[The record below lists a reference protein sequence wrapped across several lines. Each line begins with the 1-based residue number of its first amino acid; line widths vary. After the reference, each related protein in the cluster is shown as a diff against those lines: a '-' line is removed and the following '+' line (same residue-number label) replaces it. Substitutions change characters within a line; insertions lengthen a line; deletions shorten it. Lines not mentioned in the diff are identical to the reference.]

1 MVDIIIFSSALGY
14 RLKTIADQKNELLK
28 KEIDARLAIENTRMR
43 IAIDLHDDVGSVLSS
58 MSIYSEAAKKSIAE
72 NNVDKA
78 LIIAG
83 ANWD

>member
-43 IAIDLHDDVGSVLSS
+43 IA
-58 MSIYSEAAKKSIAE
+58 
-72 NNVDKA
+72 N
-78 LIIAG
+78 
-83 ANWD
+83 